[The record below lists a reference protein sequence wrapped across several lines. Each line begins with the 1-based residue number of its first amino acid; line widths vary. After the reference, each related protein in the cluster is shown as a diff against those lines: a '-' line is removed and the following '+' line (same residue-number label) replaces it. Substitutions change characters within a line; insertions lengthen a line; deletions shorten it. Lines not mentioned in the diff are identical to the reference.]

1 MYPLT
6 LTWTRRCSG
15 VRQTSLGLFQGAF
28 VGVVWWE
35 VRRALI
41 NICGTVESS
50 VIL

>member
-15 VRQTSLGLFQGAF
+15 VRQTSLGLF

-41 NICGTVESS
+41 NICGRVESS